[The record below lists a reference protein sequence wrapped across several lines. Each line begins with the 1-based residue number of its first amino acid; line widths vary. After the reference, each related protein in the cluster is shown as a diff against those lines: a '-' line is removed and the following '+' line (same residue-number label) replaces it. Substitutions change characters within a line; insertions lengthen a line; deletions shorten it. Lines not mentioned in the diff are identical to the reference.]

1 MRSMLVGLVAS
12 AALAFVTGGVAAT
25 EQVDGTQHFVAFA
38 PDGIVS
44 EMRGGLVGEWVT
56 PYATLACKEQ
66 PKTVQCSGTESF
78 EGFLDRNGNG
88 SQDGDE
94 PGGTL
99 EFTFGYS
106 ASASG
111 NGRCRH
117 VISSGGGGLAG
128 ATGQLTFK
136 DRLGACGEVLTTY
149 SGHIKV

>member
-1 MRSMLVGLVAS
+1 MRRVLVGLVAS
-12 AALAFVTGGVAAT
+12 VALASVSGAVAAT

-44 EMRGGLVGEWVT
+44 EMRGGLVGEWLT

-78 EGFLDRNGNG
+78 KGFLDSNGNG
-88 SQDGDE
+88 VQESGE

-99 EFTFGYS
+99 EFVFGYS

-111 NGRCRH
+111 NGRCHH
-117 VISSGGGGLAG
+117 VIESGAGGFAGSS
-128 ATGQLTFK
+128 GQLTFK
-136 DRLGACGEVLTTY
+136 DRLGACGEVVTTY
-149 SGHIKV
+149 SGHIKL